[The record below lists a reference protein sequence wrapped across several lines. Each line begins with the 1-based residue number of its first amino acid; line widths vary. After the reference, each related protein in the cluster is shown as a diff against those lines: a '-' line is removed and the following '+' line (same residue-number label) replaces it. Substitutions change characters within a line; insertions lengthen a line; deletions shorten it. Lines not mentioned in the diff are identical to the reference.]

1 MEINWPVTVL
11 ATLLAIVVGMVIAG
25 VWYGKAFL
33 AVWWKLTGIAPED
46 SKKASRRNMV
56 QLLIA
61 NSVTAVG
68 LAVGNGIASA
78 AFGDDPVWLALLVGF
93 VAWLTFSATTL
104 LQHNAFELKP
114 PKLTLINCS
123 YQLVLFLAMAL
134 VIGLA

>member
-1 MEINWPVTVL
+1 MEINWL
-11 ATLLAIVVGMVIAG
+11 ATALAIVVGMAVAG
-25 VWYGKAFL
+25 MWYGKAFVV
-33 AVWWKLTGIAPED
+33 VWWKLTGIAPED

-56 QLLIA
+56 QLFIA

-68 LAVGNGIASA
+68 LAIGIGIAAA
-78 AFGDDPVWLALLVGF
+78 AFSDDSVWLALLVGF

-114 PKLTLINCS
+114 PKLTFINSS

-134 VIGLA
+134 VIGLL